1 MLTLIIG
8 PNNSGKSAYAES
20 IIADLESTKRYYI
33 ATMIP
38 YGEEGQARVKKHL
51 KMRANLGMET
61 IEDPYLEKVDDIAN
75 GADVLL
81 EDVSNLVANRLFE
94 KGPEACDNIVQE
106 IISLNE
112 KVSNLVVVSIGGIV
126 NDGYDEETVDYI
138 TRLNQINEEL
148 MELAEQVINRE

>member
-94 KGPEACDNIVQE
+94 KGPEACDNIVKE
-106 IISLNE
+106 ILLLNE

-126 NDGYDEETVDYI
+126 DEGYDEETVDYI

>member
-1 MLTLIIG
+1 
-8 PNNSGKSAYAES
+8 
-20 IIADLESTKRYYI
+20 
-33 ATMIP
+33 MIP

-94 KGPEACDNIVQE
+94 KGPEACDNIVKE
-106 IISLNE
+106 ILLLNE

-126 NDGYDEETVDYI
+126 NDGYDEATVNYI
-138 TRLNQINEEL
+138 NVLNGINEEL
-148 MELAEQVINRE
+148 TKLSDEVVIK

>member
-38 YGEEGQARVKKHL
+38 YGEEGRARVKKHL

-61 IEDPYLEKVDDIAN
+61 IEDPYFEKVDDIAN

-94 KGPEACDNIVQE
+94 KGPEACDNIVKE

-126 NDGYDEETVDYI
+126 DEGYDEETVDYI
-138 TRLNQINEEL
+138 TRLNQMNEEL

>member
-1 MLTLIIG
+1 
-8 PNNSGKSAYAES
+8 
-20 IIADLESTKRYYI
+20 
-33 ATMIP
+33 MIP

-94 KGPEACDNIVQE
+94 KRPETCDSIVRE

-126 NDGYDEETVDYI
+126 DEGYDEETVRYI
-138 TRLNQINEEL
+138 NTLNKINEEL
-148 MELAEQVINRE
+148 MKLSDSVVIK

>member
-51 KMRANLGMET
+51 KMRENLGMET

-106 IISLNE
+106 ILLLNE

-126 NDGYDEETVDYI
+126 NDGYDEATVNYI
-138 TRLNQINEEL
+138 NVLNGINEEL
-148 MELAEQVINRE
+148 TKLSDEVVIK

>member
-51 KMRANLGMET
+51 KMRENLGMET

-94 KGPEACDNIVQE
+94 KGPETCDSIVRE

-126 NDGYDEETVDYI
+126 DEGYDEETVDYI

-148 MELAEQVINRE
+148 MELSDSVVIK